1 MFGYTVS
8 LNSASKQPQVQNN
21 SLHQSRKITFLIL
34 KELPDLFCM
43 CVCFYTGIQSTYSKS
58 CLICFVCVCVFT
70 QEFSLHTQ
78 RAAWFVLYVCVFL
91 HRNSVFISKELR
103 DLFSVRFYKQKFNLS
118 FICKRELF
126 SQTIF
131 KIEKEN
137 LMLQSLGYSCQGHV
151 PSPTIHKIKTWLT
164 RSGGYNNTIP
174 LLHSF
179 PTPPPWKRSRSLW
192 KKRRDLQGSMDKKKK
207 GPSIKEIWTCPHE
220 QT

>member
-43 CVCFYTGIQSTYSKS
+43 CV
-58 CLICFVCVCVFT
+58 FT
-70 QEFSLHTQ
+70 QEFSLHIQ

-103 DLFSVRFYKQKFNLS
+103 DLFSVRFYKQEFNLS

-131 KIEKEN
+131 KKEKEN

-164 RSGGYNNTIP
+164 RSGGYDNTIP

-179 PTPPPWKRSRSLW
+179 PTPPPWKRSRSLR
-192 KKRRDLQGSMDKKKK
+192 KKKKKRDLQGSMDKKKK